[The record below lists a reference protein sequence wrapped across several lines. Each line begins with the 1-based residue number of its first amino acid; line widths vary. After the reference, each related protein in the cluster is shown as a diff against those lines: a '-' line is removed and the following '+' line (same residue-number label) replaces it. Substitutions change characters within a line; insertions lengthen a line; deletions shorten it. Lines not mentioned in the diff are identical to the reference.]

1 MIDSKT
7 ELNSLKAEINNSVRT
22 YQDFCNRNLEMNK
35 RINELQLIVDE
46 LEARRTKLKK
56 TTTESNHHIAE
67 FQESNAENDNLNL
80 EMEQEVV
87 RLISDLSRPP
97 SNIAINYHSDEN
109 DTLRS

>member
-1 MIDSKT
+1 M
-7 ELNSLKAEINNSVRT
+7 
-22 YQDFCNRNLEMNK
+22 
-35 RINELQLIVDE
+35 LQLIVDE

-87 RLISDLSRPP
+87 RLISDLSRSAVKY
-97 SNIAINYHSDEN
+97 SNKLSF
-109 DTLRS
+109 RRK